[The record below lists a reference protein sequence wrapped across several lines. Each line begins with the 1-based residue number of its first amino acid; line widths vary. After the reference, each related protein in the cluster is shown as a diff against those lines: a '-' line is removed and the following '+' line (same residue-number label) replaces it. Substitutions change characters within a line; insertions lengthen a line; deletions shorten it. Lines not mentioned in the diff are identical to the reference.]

1 MPTPE
6 QIPADLAE
14 QISRAWQRERPGLPV
29 DSIGIL
35 TRIRQAAK
43 LLADERRRVLARIG
57 MDAATLD
64 LLSTLR
70 RSGQPYRLSTRELAA
85 RCLITAG
92 AVTQRVDR
100 AQRDGLV
107 LRLAAEPAT
116 RAVPVELTAAGHRA
130 VEGAVG
136 GLLSYEQGLIEVLA
150 PREQRE
156 LARLLAVLLGDLTQR
171 AQARH
176 AGPGPP
182 HRPEL
187 IADRP
192 DPTPHRTD
200 PTPERPRPTSEPHH
214 GTASVRREE
223 GGTWPRQI

>member
-1 MPTPE
+1 MPTPD

-14 QISRAWQRERPGLPV
+14 QISRAWQRERPGLSV

-35 TRIRQAAK
+35 TRIRQTAK

-70 RSGQPYRLSTRELAA
+70 RSGPPYRLSTRELAA

-107 LRLAAEPAT
+107 LRLAAEPVT

-130 VEGAVG
+130 VEAAVG
-136 GLLSYEQGLIEVLA
+136 GLLSDEQGLIEVLA

-156 LARLLAVLLGDLTQR
+156 LARLLAALLGDLTQR
-171 AQARH
+171 AQARR
-176 AGPGPP
+176 AAPGPAGA
-182 HRPEL
+182 RPGTAE
-187 IADRP
+187 A
-192 DPTPHRTD
+192 HFRTD
-200 PTPERPRPTSEPHH
+200 P

-223 GGTWPRQI
+223 GGTCPRQI